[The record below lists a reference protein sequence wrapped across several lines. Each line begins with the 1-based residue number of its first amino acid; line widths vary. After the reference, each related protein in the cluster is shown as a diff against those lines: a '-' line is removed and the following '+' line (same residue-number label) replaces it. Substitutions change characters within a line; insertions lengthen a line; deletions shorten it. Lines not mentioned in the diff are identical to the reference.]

1 MTEYKAEYKDKHKTK
16 QIRIGDI
23 IIGGGMPVAIQS
35 MTNVDSRD
43 EVALLRQ
50 IAELTDADCRIVR
63 IAVPDMESA
72 ETLGRV
78 KQKLL
83 RAGNRVPLVAD
94 IHFDYRLAIAAI
106 KAGADK
112 IRINPGNIGSLDR
125 VKAVVEAAK
134 EREIPIRVGVNS
146 GSLEKDILEKYGG
159 VTAEGL
165 AESALANLKIIQDM
179 DYDNLVVSIKSSNVP
194 MNYEAHKLLAAGTDC
209 PVHIGITEA
218 GTLERGKVKSA
229 VGIGALLLEGIG
241 DTMRVSLTADPVEE
255 VIFAWEILSSM
266 GLKKSAVDLVSCPTC
281 GRTKIDLQK
290 LTLQVENRLSLIEER
305 LTAEGSPSIKVA
317 VMGCAVNGP
326 GEARE
331 ADFGV
336 AGGDGRGIIFA
347 KGEILMTNVPEEEI
361 ADRLIKVIEEKICGK

>member
-1 MTEYKAEYKDKHKTK
+1 MTEYKEEFKTK
-16 QIRIGDI
+16 YKTRQVRIGDLV
-23 IIGGGMPVAIQS
+23 IGGGMPVTIQS

-43 EVALLRQ
+43 ERALLKQ
-50 IAELTDADCRIVR
+50 ISELTEAGCEIVR
-63 IAVPDMESA
+63 IAVPDMEAA
-72 ETLGRV
+72 EAFGRV
-78 KQKLL
+78 KQKLVQS
-83 RAGNRVPLVAD
+83 GNRVPLVAD

-112 IRINPGNIGSLDR
+112 IRINPGNIGSYDR
-125 VKAVVEAAK
+125 VRAVVTAAR

-146 GSLEKDILEKYGG
+146 GSLEKNILEKYGG

-165 AESALANLKIIQDM
+165 AESALANLKIIQDT
-179 DYDNLVVSIKSSNVP
+179 DYNNLVVSIKSSDVR
-194 MNYEAHKLLAAGTDC
+194 MNYKAHKLLAARTDC

-218 GTLERGKVKSA
+218 GTLARGKVKSA

-241 DTMRVSLTADPVEE
+241 DTMRVSLTANPVEE
-255 VIFAWEILSSM
+255 AIFAREILRSI
-266 GLKKSAVDLVSCPTC
+266 GLRKPAVDLISCPTC

-290 LTLQVENRLSLIEER
+290 LASHMEARLPELEEK
-305 LTAEGSPSIKVA
+305 LAATGGPSIRVA

-336 AGGDGRGIIFA
+336 AGGDGRGVIFA
-347 KGEILMTNVPEEEI
+347 KGEILMTNVPEDEI
-361 ADRLIKVIEEKICGK
+361 TDRLINIIEERICGK